1 LNSGPWNVKLLIEY
15 VRNLDSEPT
24 LSRINSIDRTIG
36 VFIYHMSSARELI
49 EKIEPS
55 NEREQIELIFIPEE
69 SRLNLAEIK
78 LGIQAEVQAAVH
90 SARSIHDIFSQIA
103 NSLILETPMEVA
115 KCDIKKLSLKLG
127 ESELK
132 SHIDIM
138 LGSESFIYID
148 SFVNTIKHR
157 DLVKSQATLDLR
169 EQRSGIRFSS
179 FEYRGKRFPALW
191 AIQVLENALE
201 VKNNIVKSGKL
212 LNYELGISDV

>member
-1 LNSGPWNVKLLIEY
+1 MG
-15 VRNLDSEPT
+15 
-24 LSRINSIDRTIG
+24 
-36 VFIYHMSSARELI
+36 SSARV
-49 EKIEPS
+49 KC
-55 NEREQIELIFIPEE
+55 
-69 SRLNLAEIK
+69 IK

-103 NSLILETPMEVA
+103 NSLIL
-115 KCDIKKLSLKLG
+115 
-127 ESELK
+127 
-132 SHIDIM
+132 
-138 LGSESFIYID
+138 
-148 SFVNTIKHR
+148 KHR

-201 VKNNIVKSGKL
+201 VKNNIAKSGKL